1 MHFSIAFFAYNIAN
15 IALLWYNIGRGI
27 SLFDRRDGEKMEER
41 ISTEYKNS
49 AFLYQ
54 NSEAPVLT
62 NFRWHC
68 HAFYELLY
76 VVRGEGK
83 FIVEGTEYP
92 LRSGTVFLMAPH
104 EFHHAVL
111 DPDTPYERYVINFE
125 SAAVKESL
133 LRLSILNGSGK
144 YKNGVCFPTGSVSDE
159 MERTFFEMKKACSD
173 LFADVRHRSSKEE
186 TYLMA
191 LLTKVVL
198 LLSLEEPETA
208 VSQDENLI
216 TRVTEYLGEHLTEDL
231 SLDDIATRFFVS
243 KYYLC
248 RAFRKHTG
256 TSVFGYLNVKRIA
269 LAQTLLSNGEPATSV
284 AYRVGFRNYSS
295 FYRSYCKET
304 GNAPVHR
311 QKT

>member
-1 MHFSIAFFAYNIAN
+1 M
-15 IALLWYNIGRGI
+15 
-27 SLFDRRDGEKMEER
+27 DRR
-41 ISTEYKNS
+41 ISTGYKNS
-49 AFLYQ
+49 SFFYQ
-54 NSEAPVLT
+54 NSEVPDLAQ
-62 NFRWHC
+62 FRWHC

-92 LRSGTVFLMAPH
+92 LRSGMVFLMAPH
-104 EFHHAVL
+104 EFHHAI
-111 DPDTPYERYVINFE
+111 PNTDTPYERYVVNFE

-144 YKNGVCFPTGSVSDE
+144 YKNGVCFPTGSVSNEMKRTFAE
-159 MERTFFEMKKACSD
+159 MEQACST
-173 LFADVRHRSSKEE
+173 LFTEVRHRDSKEE

-191 LLTKVVL
+191 LLTKVIL
-198 LLSLEEPETA
+198 LLSLKESETA
-208 VSQDENLI
+208 ASQDENLI
-216 TRVTEYLGEHLTEDL
+216 ARVMEYLGEHLTEDL
-231 SLDDIATRFFVS
+231 SLDEIASRFFVS

-248 RAFRKHTG
+248 HAFRKHTG

-269 LAQTLLSNGEPATSV
+269 MAQTLLSNGEPATSV

-311 QKT
+311 QKV